1 MISVDPGKCGAMVV
15 WHHNSPLTIINNP
28 YEGTKLDIKKVLD
41 VFEEFD
47 TVTKLVIEDVATSPR
62 MGVTGAGSFMYNLA
76 VFHTAAIANGCEVI
90 RIKPQKWKNVMG
102 LYGKPKPYA
111 LIKIKEVY
119 PDFDDKHSNKL
130 DRAEVILMGYAF
142 LKLKKLGGL

>member
-15 WHHNSPLTIINNP
+15 WHNNLPFHIENNP
-28 YEGTKLDIKKVLD
+28 YEGTRLNIAKVIML
-41 VFEEFD
+41 FRAYNP
-47 TVTKLVIEDVATSPR
+47 KILVIEDVSTSPK
-62 MGVTGAGSFMYNLA
+62 MGVVSAANFLYNLA

-90 RIKPQKWKNVMG
+90 RIKPQKWKATMG

-111 LIKIKEVY
+111 LVKIKEVY

-130 DRAEVILMGYAF
+130 DRAEAVLIGAAYQ
-142 LKLKKLGGL
+142 KLKKLGGL